1 MCNFEPYVCYLQLLQ
16 NARVWYLCSLSERRS
31 NYQRNSSL
39 LSPILQQDCAAE
51 CAQSF
56 FSALAD
62 LTEKL
67 LLELDETITVDDVKV
82 PGKKRRDCLFRPPV
96 PCQRL
101 QQSVLRKKRL

>member
-1 MCNFEPYVCYLQLLQ
+1 MPGFGISVVFQRGDQIIKGIP
-16 NARVWYLCSLSERRS
+16 LS
-31 NYQRNSSL
+31 
-39 LSPILQQDCAAE
+39 SPILQQDCAAE

-82 PGKKRRDCLFRPPV
+82 PGKKRRDCLFRSPLPY
-96 PCQRL
+96 QRL
-101 QQSVLRKKRL
+101 QQSVPRKRRL

>member
-1 MCNFEPYVCYLQLLQ
+1 M
-16 NARVWYLCSLSERRS
+16 
-31 NYQRNSSL
+31 
-39 LSPILQQDCAAE
+39 LQQDCAAE

-56 FSALAD
+56 FSELAA

-82 PGKKRRDCLFRPPV
+82 AGKKRRDSLFRPPL

-101 QQSVLRKKRL
+101 QQSVLRKRRLCML